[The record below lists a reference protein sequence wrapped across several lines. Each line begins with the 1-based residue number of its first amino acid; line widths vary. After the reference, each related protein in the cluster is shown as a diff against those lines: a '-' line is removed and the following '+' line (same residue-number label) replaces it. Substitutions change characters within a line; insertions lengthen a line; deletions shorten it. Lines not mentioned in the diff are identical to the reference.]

1 MLHEGAP
8 TEPEGARAHVIEV
21 LDAFQAAE
29 RAGGDAMA
37 RWIAVCRRPQLRGG
51 LRVLRARDLRHAAL
65 AEERLRAL
73 GGAPSARI
81 SRELAGLCGVI
92 GHPGISDR
100 SKLAMLLGRF
110 PAHAPSPL
118 ADLARR
124 LAGDAETQA
133 LLETIND
140 DEVAALEWL
149 RQMSDLLQ
157 LEGA

>member
-1 MLHEGAP
+1 MLRDGAP
-8 TEPEGARAHVIEV
+8 TEREAPRAHVIEA

-37 RWIAVCRRPQLRGG
+37 RWIAVCRQPRLRGG
-51 LRVLRARDLRHAAL
+51 LRVIRARDLQHAAL
-65 AEERLRAL
+65 AEARLRAL
-73 GGAPSARI
+73 GGAPAARI

-92 GHPGISDR
+92 GHPEISDR

-110 PAHAPSPL
+110 PAQAPSPL

-124 LAGDAETQA
+124 LGGDAETQA

-140 DEVAALEWL
+140 DEVVALEWL
-149 RQMSDLLQ
+149 REMSRV
-157 LEGA
+157 LEREDG